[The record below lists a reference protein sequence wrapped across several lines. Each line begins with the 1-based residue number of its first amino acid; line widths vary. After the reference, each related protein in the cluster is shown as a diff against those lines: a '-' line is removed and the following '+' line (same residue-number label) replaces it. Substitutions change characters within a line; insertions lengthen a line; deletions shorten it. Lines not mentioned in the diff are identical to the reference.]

1 LQRATQ
7 IYFPFPHALPQFF
20 RMPTGFSQA
29 CRRIGLCKTGI
40 NKSAASLL
48 LLFHNSASGQATAI
62 FMTDLPA
69 QQKLIAAL
77 RNPHCYDHYA
87 KTVRVVETHISWVL
101 LAGRYAYKIKKA
113 VDLEFLDFT
122 GLEARR
128 FYCNEEVRLNRRLAP
143 QIYLGVIPIG
153 GSHDHPG
160 MGAGPPIEYAVKMRR
175 FASGKLLARLL
186 ALDRVTP
193 QHMDSL
199 AALLARFHRS
209 LPPVEAGSVFGSAAS
224 IRAAAMQNF
233 EQLRP
238 LLHDETYR
246 NLLSATEC
254 SASAEFTRCANIFE
268 QRRAQGWV
276 RECHGDLHLG
286 NIVLVGDEPVPFD
299 GIEFNPA
306 LRWLDVM
313 DEASFLLMD
322 LLHHGRTALAYRFLN
337 AYLEITGD
345 YAGMD
350 VLRFYLAYRAMV
362 RAKVSAIRANQPKQT
377 KRLRQAGMN
386 DCRSYLSQAAQSLE
400 QRRPALIIMHGLPG
414 SGKTTF
420 AQAALERLGAIRIRS
435 DVERKRLF
443 GLDVMDDSHSQS
455 GAGIYGADAT
465 QRTYARLLE
474 LAQRILAAG
483 FPVIVDAAFLR
494 HAERVQF
501 RELAHKLGTPFAI
514 ASIRASGPVLHAR
527 LELRHASA
535 RDASEANAEVL
546 QLLQSVQEP
555 LTDEELGC
563 TVQFSNEASDSGFD
577 LSQGWD
583 RLHELVVQH

>member
-1 LQRATQ
+1 M
-7 IYFPFPHALPQFF
+7 IV
-20 RMPTGFSQA
+20 
-29 CRRIGLCKTGI
+29 
-40 NKSAASLL
+40 
-48 LLFHNSASGQATAI
+48 
-62 FMTDLPA
+62 MTDFTA

-77 RNPHCYDHYA
+77 RNPHCYAHYA
-87 KTVRVVETHISWVL
+87 NKVRLVETHISWVL

-160 MGAGPPIEYAVKMRR
+160 IGTEPPIEYAVKMRR
-175 FASGKLLARLL
+175 FASGKLLTRLL
-186 ALDRVTP
+186 ALDRVTR
-193 QHMDSL
+193 QHMDRL

-209 LPPVEAGSVFGSAAS
+209 LPPAETGSAFGSAAS

-233 EQLRP
+233 EQLLP
-238 LLHDETYR
+238 LLHDETDR
-246 NLLSATEC
+246 NLLSAAERN
-254 SASAEFTRCANIFE
+254 ASAEFTRCANIFE
-268 QRRAQGWV
+268 ERRSQGWV

-286 NIVLVGDEPVPFD
+286 NIVLIGDEPVPFD

-322 LLHHGRTALAYRFLN
+322 LLHHGCTALAYRFLN

-377 KRLRQAGMN
+377 KRLSEAGMK
-386 DCRSYLSQAAQSLE
+386 DCRSYLTLAAQSLE
-400 QRRPALIIMHGLPG
+400 QRRPALIITHGLPG

-443 GLDVMDDSHSQS
+443 GFDALDDSRSQTGS
-455 GAGIYGADAT
+455 GIYGAGAT

-474 LAQRILAAG
+474 LAHRILSTG

-494 HAERVQF
+494 HGERMQF
-501 RELAHKLGTPFAI
+501 RELAHKLGTPFVI
-514 ASIRASGPVLHAR
+514 ASIRASEPTLHAR
-527 LELRHASA
+527 LALRHASA
-535 RDASEANAEVL
+535 RDASEADAEVL
-546 QLLQSVQEP
+546 RLLQTAQEP
-555 LTDEELGC
+555 LSDEELGDS
-563 TVQFSNEASDSGFD
+563 VQFSNEASDSGFD
-577 LSQGWD
+577 LSQSWD